1 MQTLLIGEGPSADH
15 WLSAL
20 SVCPQAVLAGCVTSA
35 PGNGPVSRF
44 ETIGS
49 AFKAVTVEFAVCAG
63 AIAAAQVLEVLERG
77 VPVLIAGI
85 DGFSA
90 TDLRAI
96 HAVATAGERPVFLP
110 RGTAYARCE
119 KVLRGFL
126 GSGRLGPIG
135 HISCSD
141 SRAAGEQAASGAGQL
156 IRYGGGHLEEI
167 CSLLGAS
174 AHNVMART
182 DDRAAMA
189 QAYLELD
196 GGLHVHYSGAMN
208 ASTDSHCLW
217 IEGAKGSLRT
227 DGASVWWRKRG
238 WRFFVPVHYRRAAAP
253 LSARSVLDRVLASR
267 ASGTDDRV
275 ALGLAVSALVSSV
288 DRRPSLL
295 ADLRQGSSA

>member
-20 SVCPQAVLAGCVTSA
+20 TVCPQTVLAGFVTSA

-49 AFKAVTVEFAVCAG
+49 AFKAVTVEFTVCAG

-126 GSGRLGPIG
+126 GSGRLG
-135 HISCSD
+135 
-141 SRAAGEQAASGAGQL
+141 R
-156 IRYGGGHLEEI
+156 
-167 CSLLGAS
+167 
-174 AHNVMART
+174 
-182 DDRAAMA
+182 
-189 QAYLELD
+189 
-196 GGLHVHYSGAMN
+196 
-208 ASTDSHCLW
+208 
-217 IEGAKGSLRT
+217 
-227 DGASVWWRKRG
+227 
-238 WRFFVPVHYRRAAAP
+238 
-253 LSARSVLDRVLASR
+253 
-267 ASGTDDRV
+267 
-275 ALGLAVSALVSSV
+275 
-288 DRRPSLL
+288 
-295 ADLRQGSSA
+295 